1 MMVRQRR
8 RRRKG
13 IPMASRTDFIGQVFL
28 GGESSATFKRRVRKA
43 RKRTIIAIG
52 KGAIASG
59 KTAKKIAQK
68 ASKSASRA
76 KARFKEFQRKRRN
89 ILETKRQE
97 RQRQESMQRDF
108 FE

>member
-1 MMVRQRR
+1 
-8 RRRKG
+8 
-13 IPMASRTDFIGQVFL
+13 MASRTDFFGQVFL

-43 RKRTIIAIG
+43 RKGAIVAIG

-59 KTAKKIAQK
+59 KAAKKVAQK
-68 ASKSASRA
+68 ASKSAGRA

-89 ILETKRQE
+89 IIETKRQE
-97 RQRQESMQRDF
+97 RLKRESMRRDF